1 MSKMKTKQNKNLSFS
16 QKYGSVIVKLFCG
29 NIHFDGKVDF
39 GSINVLDAST
49 SSFSDKL
56 IPINE

>member
-1 MSKMKTKQNKNLSFS
+1 MK
-16 QKYGSVIVKLFCG
+16 SVIVKLFCG
-29 NIHFDGKVDF
+29 NFHFDGKADF